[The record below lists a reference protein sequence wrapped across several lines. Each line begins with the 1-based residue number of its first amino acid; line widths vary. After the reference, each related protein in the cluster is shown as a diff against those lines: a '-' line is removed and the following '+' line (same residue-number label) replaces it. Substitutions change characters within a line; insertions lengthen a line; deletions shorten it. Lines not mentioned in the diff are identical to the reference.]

1 VRAASLTL
9 WPGGEIP
16 HGGFDATVAAVM
28 TALEAVMPSARTE
41 LGSARIV
48 VVVVLRVP
56 AERFDGPVEMVAS
69 RAADPDAFQW
79 PVG

>member
-16 HGGFDATVAAVM
+16 HGGFDATVM